1 MRGMGRG
8 EEGLTLSQERCSGNL
23 SLRHV
28 FVAVFFRYDRVH
40 RSLAFHKFLTRS
52 SHLDFSSLSL

>member
-1 MRGMGRG
+1 MRRMGRG

-28 FVAVFFRYDRVH
+28 FVAVFSDMTVYIVH
-40 RSLAFHKFLTRS
+40 
-52 SHLDFSSLSL
+52 

>member
-28 FVAVFFRYDRVH
+28 FVAVFSDMTVYIVH
-40 RSLAFHKFLTRS
+40 YHSINFLTRS
-52 SHLDFSSLSL
+52 SHLDFFSLS